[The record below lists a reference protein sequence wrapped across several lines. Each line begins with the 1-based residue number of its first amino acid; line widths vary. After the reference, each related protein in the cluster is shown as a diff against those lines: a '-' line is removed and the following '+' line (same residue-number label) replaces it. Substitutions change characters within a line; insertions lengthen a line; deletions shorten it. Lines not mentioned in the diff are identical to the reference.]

1 MGIINK
7 VYFLN
12 LRKEKNMNK
21 MIVITMNKK
30 LKRKS
35 NQINLKEFLNKKQ
48 KLINKMYFDS
58 NISI

>member
-7 VYFLN
+7 VYFFN

-21 MIVITMNKK
+21 MILITMNKK

-35 NQINLKEFLNKKQ
+35 NWINLKEFLNKNQ
-48 KLINKMYFDS
+48 KLINKMFFDS